1 MSFVKP
7 LVMIISFDIFKNR
20 EANLPMEGW
29 RGCAGKESP
38 ALGRG
43 LGAGGVVLIL

>member
-1 MSFVKP
+1 MEP
-7 LVMIISFDIFKNR
+7 LVVIIPFDIFKNR

-38 ALGRG
+38 ALGAG